1 MIHIGL
7 IGYAGR
13 MGQLIAQEI
22 EKRDDCELAG
32 GVVEQRDMKKDARE
46 AQDAMACK
54 TKAGVL
60 VTPDA
65 DTVIALSDVVIDFT
79 IASATPENARK
90 AAAQGKPFMS
100 GTTGLSA
107 EGLEALTQAARKI
120 PLLYARNTSL
130 SLAMMKRMVAY
141 AAGLMAD
148 YDYDVAIYDEHHRM
162 KKDFPS
168 GTAKILGEAVTQGNG
183 GKKEPQYASIHAGHF
198 VGNHEV
204 IFAGAGET
212 IRLSHSVTDRSI
224 FARGAVQAALWL
236 ARQGGKPGL
245 YGMDDVLGLSQ

>member
-1 MIHIGL
+1 MIQVGL

-22 EKRDDCELAG
+22 EKRDDCNLVG
-32 GVVEQRDMKKDARE
+32 GVVENQQTNDKP
-46 AQDAMACK
+46 
-54 TKAGVL
+54 KAGL
-60 VTPDA
+60 LITPDA
-65 DTVIALSDVVIDFT
+65 DKVIALSDVVIDFT
-79 IASATPENARK
+79 IASSTPEFARK

-107 EGLEALTQAARKI
+107 EGMETLYQASKKI

-141 AAGLMAD
+141 AAQLMAD

-168 GTAKILGEAVTQGNG
+168 GTAKVLGEAVLQGNG
-183 GKKEPQYASIHAGHF
+183 GKKEPQYASVHAGYF

-236 ARQGGKPGL
+236 AQGRKPGL
-245 YGMDDVLGLSQ
+245 YGIDDVLGLPKIT